1 VIPELPVRRVAPQR
15 RTPRVRHPASSY
27 SSTRQMRNTVVQLVV
42 VGIVD
47 LVLIVAMFHPGIVRS
62 IFTSLS
68 MTITVLTPTL
78 TTATSW
84 GGA

>member
-1 VIPELPVRRVAPQR
+1 MIPELPVRRVAR
-15 RTPRVRHPASSY
+15 RGTARVRRPASTR
-27 SSTRQMRNTVVQLVV
+27 SSTRLKRKTVVELVV

-47 LVLIVAMFHPGIVRS
+47 LVLIVAIFHPAIVRS
-62 IFTSLS
+62 IFTSMP
-68 MTITVLTPTL
+68 MTITLLTPTL

>member
-1 VIPELPVRRVAPQR
+1 
-15 RTPRVRHPASSY
+15 
-27 SSTRQMRNTVVQLVV
+27 MRKTVVELVA

-62 IFTSLS
+62 IVTSMP
-68 MTITVLTPTL
+68 MTATVRSATL
-78 TTATSW
+78 TTATSG

>member
-1 VIPELPVRRVAPQR
+1 VVELVA
-15 RTPRVRHPASSY
+15 
-27 SSTRQMRNTVVQLVV
+27 

-47 LVLIVAMFHPGIVRS
+47 LVLILAICHPGIVRS
-62 IFTSLS
+62 IFTSLP
-68 MTITVLTPTL
+68 MTITEPTATL

>member
-15 RTPRVRHPASSY
+15 GAPQVRRAASTQ
-27 SSTRQMRNTVVQLVV
+27 SSTRPMRTTVVELVAV
-42 VGIVD
+42 CIVD
-47 LVLIVAMFHPGIVRS
+47 LVLIVALFHPGIVRS
-62 IFTSLS
+62 IFTSMPMTVTELS
-68 MTITVLTPTL
+68 PTH

>member
-15 RTPRVRHPASSY
+15 RAPRVRNSASTHSP
-27 SSTRQMRNTVVQLVV
+27 TRPKRTTAVQLAL

-47 LVLIVAMFHPGIVRS
+47 LVLIVAMFHPAIVCS
-62 IFTSLS
+62 IFTSMP
-68 MTITVLTPTL
+68 MTITVLSATA
-78 TTATSW
+78 TTAPSW

>member
-1 VIPELPVRRVAPQR
+1 MIPELPVRRVTPQR
-15 RTPRVRHPASSY
+15 RSPRVRHPASSCL
-27 SSTRQMRNTVVQLVV
+27 STRAKRKTVVELVA

-47 LVLIVAMFHPGIVRS
+47 LVLIVAMFHSGIVRS

-78 TTATSW
+78 TTVTSW

>member
-15 RTPRVRHPASSY
+15 RATRVHHPASTQ
-27 SSTRQMRNTVVQLVV
+27 STTRPKRTTVMELVA
-42 VGIVD
+42 VGIAD
-47 LVLIVAMFHPGIVRS
+47 LVLILAMFHPGIVRS
-62 IFTSLS
+62 IFTSMP
-68 MTITVLTPTL
+68 MTITELSAAV

>member
-1 VIPELPVRRVAPQR
+1 VIPELPVRRFAPKR
-15 RTPRVRHPASSY
+15 RAKRVRHSASTH
-27 SSTRQMRNTVVQLVV
+27 SSTRAKRATVVQLAF

-62 IFTSLS
+62 IFTSMP
-68 MTITVLTPTL
+68 MTNTVRTATL

>member
-1 VIPELPVRRVAPQR
+1 MIPELPVRRVAR
-15 RTPRVRHPASSY
+15 RGARQPRRPASTQ
-27 SSTRQMRNTVVQLVV
+27 STTRPKRTTVVELVA

-68 MTITVLTPTL
+68 MTITVF

>member
-1 VIPELPVRRVAPQR
+1 
-15 RTPRVRHPASSY
+15 
-27 SSTRQMRNTVVQLVV
+27 MRKTVVELVA

-47 LVLIVAMFHPGIVRS
+47 LILIVAMFHPGIVRS
-62 IFTSLS
+62 IFMS
-68 MTITVLTPTL
+68 MPVTITVLSATV

>member
-1 VIPELPVRRVAPQR
+1 MIPELPVRRVAR
-15 RTPRVRHPASSY
+15 RGFPRVRRAASSY
-27 SSTRQMRNTVVQLVV
+27 SSTRPKRTTVVQLVA

-47 LVLIVAMFHPGIVRS
+47 LVLIVAMFHPGIVRN
-62 IFTSLS
+62 IFTSMP

>member
-1 VIPELPVRRVAPQR
+1 MIPELPVRRFAPKR
-15 RTPRVRHPASSY
+15 RAPRVHSAASSQP
-27 SSTRQMRNTVVQLVV
+27 STRAKRATVVRLAF

-62 IFTSLS
+62 IFTSMP
-68 MTITVLTPTL
+68 MTDTVLSATL
-78 TTATSW
+78 TTAMSG

>member
-1 VIPELPVRRVAPQR
+1 VIPELPVRRVAPR
-15 RTPRVRHPASSY
+15 RQAPRVRRPASSY
-27 SSTRQMRNTVVQLVV
+27 SSTRPKRATVVQLAL

-47 LVLIVAMFHPGIVRS
+47 LVLIVAMFHPAIVRS
-62 IFTSLS
+62 IFTSMP
-68 MTITVLTPTL
+68 MTITVLSATL

>member
-1 VIPELPVRRVAPQR
+1 MIPELPVRRVAR
-15 RTPRVRHPASSY
+15 RGAPRVRRPTSSQ
-27 SSTRQMRNTVVQLVV
+27 SSTRAKRTTVVQLAF

-47 LVLIVAMFHPGIVRS
+47 VVLIVAMFHPGIIRS

-84 GGA
+84 SGL

>member
-1 VIPELPVRRVAPQR
+1 MIPELPVRLVAR
-15 RTPRVRHPASSY
+15 RGVPRVRRSASSY
-27 SSTRQMRNTVVQLVV
+27 SSTRPKRTTVVQLVF

-68 MTITVLTPTL
+68 MTITVF